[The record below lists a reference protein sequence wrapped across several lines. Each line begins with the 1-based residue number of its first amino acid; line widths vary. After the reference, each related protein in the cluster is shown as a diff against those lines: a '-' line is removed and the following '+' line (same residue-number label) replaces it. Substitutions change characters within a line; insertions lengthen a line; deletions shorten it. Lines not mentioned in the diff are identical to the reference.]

1 MTIQSITRS
10 WSRSTG
16 QVTTDNG
23 YSFRA
28 SFSEGWQ
35 VVHTVD
41 TNPTEIIDAVALT
54 VPDTYPGTFV
64 PRKGFGSVQKI
75 GPIYSIVPVNYE
87 GEIGPNST
95 SDSPL
100 NRIPEPNWEDV
111 SSECAIDEDWNG
123 KPIVT
128 VNNEPISGVTMEI
141 ADQCV
146 TIQRNYALFSP
157 WLVHAYRHSTNS
169 DVFLNYEPG
178 TARLVAFSAVPQL
191 FNAATYWQ
199 ATARIQFR
207 YPFRTTPD
215 KAWYARV
222 LNQGLMVKGDDGIIS
237 QAVDPKTKNLSTV
250 PVLLKEDGTRE
261 TDPENA
267 HWLEFQRYG
276 SLPYAALGLV

>member
-41 TNPTEIIDAVALT
+41 TNPTEMIDAVALT

-64 PRKGFGSVQKI
+64 PRKGFGQVQKI

-87 GEIGPNST
+87 GEIGPAST
-95 SDSPL
+95 ADSPL
-100 NRIPEPNWEDV
+100 NRIPEPSWEDV
-111 SSECAIDEDWNG
+111 SSECAIDEDWDGNAITTANG
-123 KPIVT
+123 ELIH
-128 VNNEPISGVTMEI
+128 GLTMEI
-141 ADQCV
+141 SDQVV
-146 TIQRNYALFSP
+146 TVQRNYALFNP
-157 WLVHAYRHSTNS
+157 WLVTAYRHAVNS
-169 DVFLNYEPG
+169 DFFFDYAPG
-178 TARLVAFSAVPQL
+178 TARLVGLSATPQL

-199 ATARIQFR
+199 VTARVQFR
-207 YPFRTTPD
+207 YPFRTTYE
-215 KAWYARV
+215 KAWYART
-222 LNQGLMVKGDDGIIS
+222 LHQGLKVKGADGIITH
-237 QAVDPKTKNLSTV
+237 AVDPKTQNLSV
-250 PVLLKEDGTRE
+250 IPVLLKADGTLKGPN
-261 TDPENA
+261 DPP
-267 HWLEFQRYG
+267 HYLEFKRYD